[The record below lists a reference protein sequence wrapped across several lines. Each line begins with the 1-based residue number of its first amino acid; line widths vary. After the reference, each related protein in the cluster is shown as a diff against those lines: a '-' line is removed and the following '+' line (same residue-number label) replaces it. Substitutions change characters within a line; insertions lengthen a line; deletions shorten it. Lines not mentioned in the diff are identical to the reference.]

1 MAGYVRQSVADIVN
15 GENITAPPINAEF
28 NQIQVAFTGDA
39 GHTHDG
45 TIGEGPKINLTTSIT
60 GYLPAA
66 HGGVSGANNPVSVI
80 DPTEL
85 DDADDGY
92 AVGSIWINNNT
103 DRLFVCMDNTVG
115 SAIWHEV
122 AAVSPQDQWLPKAT
136 GTVDLGSTDYAFR
149 DINITGTLTSAHLN
163 GTLGGTTPAQVQAT
177 NIFCDTITAD
187 NGDGELS
194 IWGNLYGTLT
204 GNHKGD
210 VYSEDN
216 TLVLNSGTD
225 GTDATFNGGVNGSL
239 TGTFSGSGSG
249 DFTGTFTGN
258 VNANGQKITNVADP
272 TDELDVVNKQF
283 LDYSIS
289 AGTNSVFQFREDAQK
304 LAVHP
309 FDTLFEISTGFS
321 GYSALHYATAA
332 ENSQSAAYQSELNA
346 ADSEYQAN
354 LSKQIA
360 AQKAALISNNLDAT
374 EQRLIGVMI

>member
-66 HGGVSGANNPVSVI
+66 HGGVAGANNPVSVI

-122 AAVSPQDQWLPKAT
+122 ASVTPQDKWLPKSN

-149 DINITGTLTSAHLN
+149 DITITGTLTSSNLD
-163 GTLGGTTPAQVQAT
+163 GTLGANTPAPVT
-177 NIFCDTITAD
+177 GTTITA
-187 NGDGELS
+187 NEGFTGD
-194 IWGNLYGTLT
+194 LT
-204 GNHKGD
+204 GDITGNVLGNITGD
-210 VYSEDN
+210 VLAEDG

-225 GTDATFNGGVNGSL
+225 GTDATFNGGVTGSL

-249 DFTGTFTGN
+249 DFTGTFTGSVDGN
-258 VNANGQKITNVADP
+258 NQKITNVADP

-332 ENSQSAAYQSELNA
+332 ENSQAAAYQSELNA